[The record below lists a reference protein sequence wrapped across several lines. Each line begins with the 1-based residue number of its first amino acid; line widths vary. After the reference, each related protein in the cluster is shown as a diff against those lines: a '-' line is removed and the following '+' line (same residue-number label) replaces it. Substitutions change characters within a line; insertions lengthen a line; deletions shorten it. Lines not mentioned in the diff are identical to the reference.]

1 MRLWRSHPVLFAFA
15 IASTLGFL
23 NAAVLMSTVGIFK
36 VLMSPTLLTLWPTSI
51 LALEDLGGPPSI
63 VRFNLF
69 IGLVSNAA
77 LYGVVFASTVGLVIA
92 IRRSFGASDKPTSI
106 GRM

>member
-1 MRLWRSHPVLFAFA
+1 MRLWRSHPVLFTFA
-15 IASTLGFL
+15 IASTVGLL
-23 NAAVLMSTVGIFK
+23 NAAVLMFTVGIFK
-36 VLMSPTLLTLWPTSI
+36 VLVSPPLLAVWPTSI

-63 VRFNLF
+63 ARFNLV

-77 LYGVVFASTVGLVIA
+77 LYGVVFAAAVGLVIA
-92 IRRSFGASDKPTSI
+92 IRRSFGAPDKPTSV